1 MNNIQKLRIYAMLMR
16 LQEIER
22 ERLRNVFFPEPNKI
36 QFRPKL
42 LEFTQLYDKKQW
54 YDKKGKPFD
63 LPKSKY
69 HK

>member
-1 MNNIQKLRIYAMLMR
+1 MNNSVQKLRIYAMIMR

-22 ERLRNVFFPEPNKI
+22 ERIMKPFLPKI
-36 QFRPKL
+36 IMKPFIEVPIL
-42 LEFTQLYDKKQW
+42 QL